1 MKILFRVDA
10 SIQIG
15 AGHVIRCLTLADA
28 LRAHGHSCEFIC
40 QKISGNLIELIEER
54 GFLTYPIAR
63 NSFTDNQF
71 DWEEDFN
78 STKNAII
85 ESEVYDWIVIDHYF
99 LDAKWESSIK
109 KYCKKLMVIDD
120 IANRTHNCDILLD
133 QNYEDEARYNN
144 LIQGECKKLLGPKYA
159 LLSDEYI
166 KARRFRDVN
175 AKISRVF
182 IFFGGSDVFNLTEKS
197 LLALC
202 SNELNFI
209 DVDVVIGSSYA
220 HFDSLKLLATDR
232 GRTNIYTQI
241 PHLANLMAVA
251 DIAIGA
257 GGVTNWERMCAG
269 LPSIVISVAE
279 NQQLIAQILHQK
291 GMLNYLGRHNQ
302 VTIKAI
308 RRALQ
313 AELTKSVLL
322 KKMSDAMNLCDGRG
336 VSRVLKNMNVDSVI
350 FE

>member
-1 MKILFRVDA
+1 
-10 SIQIG
+10 
-15 AGHVIRCLTLADA
+15 
-28 LRAHGHSCEFIC
+28 
-40 QKISGNLIELIEER
+40 
-54 GFLTYPIAR
+54 
-63 NSFTDNQF
+63 
-71 DWEEDFN
+71 
-78 STKNAII
+78 
-85 ESEVYDWIVIDHYF
+85 
-99 LDAKWESSIK
+99 
-109 KYCKKLMVIDD
+109 MVIDD